1 MITMLSI
8 SGIFILAGA
17 DFLAIA
23 QIMIYIGGILIL
35 ILFGIMLTQRNNI
48 NQVPISNFRTSITS
62 ILIIGLVFTM
72 LITIIFKLDSES
84 LINQRQELIASSS
97 ISQIGFLL
105 MTQNLIAFELI
116 GILLM
121 VALMGAA
128 MIAAQFQDKPIH
140 ANSSHE

>member
-1 MITMLSI
+1 MLSI